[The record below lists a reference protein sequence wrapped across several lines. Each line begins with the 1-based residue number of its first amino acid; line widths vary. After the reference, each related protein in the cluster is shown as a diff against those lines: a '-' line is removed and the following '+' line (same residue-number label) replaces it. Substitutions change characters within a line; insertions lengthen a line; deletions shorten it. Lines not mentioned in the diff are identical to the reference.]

1 MKVYAVIVQGSLVEP
16 FTNRAEAMSRRKEL
30 DAKGAFLEE
39 RDFALNKA
47 GILDAITFAQSYMIQ
62 LPDEVPVDPELVG
75 GPGQDTEGSTGANMD
90 FDLDPVDAVGVDT
103 EDDVFLTDD
112 DEFDFDLDED
122 DLVDDEAQ
130 QKCCDT
136 CTYVALTKDGQAYC
150 DNELSEF
157 RDKDVDPEISS
168 CELWDSMT

>member
-39 RDFALNKA
+39 VDFSLNKA
-47 GILDAITFAQSYMIQ
+47 GILDAIAFANLHLARI
-62 LPDEVPVDPELVG
+62 PDGVPA
-75 GPGQDTEGSTGANMD
+75 GPGDDGQDGGTNDIDLEEIETHGIDMD
-90 FDLDPVDAVGVDT
+90 DDLP
-103 EDDVFLTDD
+103 LDD
-112 DEFDFDLDED
+112 DEFDFDLDDDED
-122 DLVDDEAQ
+122 DLGLDEEGDEAQ

>member
-1 MKVYAVIVQGSLVEP
+1 MKVYAVIIEGALVAP
-16 FTNRAEAMSRRKEL
+16 YTNRSEAQARQRSLAER
-30 DAKGAFLEE
+30 GARLEE
-39 RDFALNKA
+39 VDFSLNKA
-47 GILDAITFAQSYMIQ
+47 GILDAIAFANLHLARI
-62 LPDEVPVDPELVG
+62 PDGVPVDPELVG
-75 GPGQDTEGSTGANMD
+75 GPGQDTGGSTGADMD
-90 FDLDPVDAVGVDT
+90 LDLDPVDAVGVDT

-136 CTYVALTKDGQAYC
+136 CTYVALTKEGQAYC

>member
-1 MKVYAVIVQGSLVEP
+1 MKVYAVIIEGALVEP
-16 FTNRAEAMSRRKEL
+16 FTNRSEAQARQRSLSDR
-30 DAKGAFLEE
+30 GAYLEE
-39 RDFALNKA
+39 VDFSLNKA
-47 GILDAITFAQSYMIQ
+47 GILDAIAFAYMHLARI
-62 LPDEVPVDPELVG
+62 PDEVPA
-75 GPGQDTEGSTGANMD
+75 GPGDDGQDGGTNDIDLEEIETHGIDMD
-90 FDLDPVDAVGVDT
+90 DEDL
-103 EDDVFLTDD
+103 LTDD

>member
-1 MKVYAVIVQGSLVEP
+1 MKVYAVIIEGALVAP
-16 FTNRAEAMSRRKEL
+16 YTNRSEAQARQRSLSDR
-30 DAKGAFLEE
+30 GAYLEE
-39 RDFALNKA
+39 VDFSLNKA
-47 GILDAITFAQSYMIQ
+47 GILDAIAFANLHLARI
-62 LPDEVPVDPELVG
+62 PDGVPA
-75 GPGQDTEGSTGANMD
+75 GPGDDGQDGGTND
-90 FDLDPVDAVGVDT
+90 IDLEEIETHGIDM

-122 DLVDDEAQ
+122 DPVDDEAQ

-168 CELWDSMT
+168 CERWDSMT

>member
-16 FTNRAEAMSRRKEL
+16 FTNRAEALSRRKEL

-39 RDFALNKA
+39 VDFSLNKA
-47 GILDAITFAQSYMIQ
+47 GILDAITFASLHM
-62 LPDEVPVDPELVG
+62 LPVDKEENPIDLEEIETHG
-75 GPGQDTEGSTGANMD
+75 IDMD
-90 FDLDPVDAVGVDT
+90 DDLP
-103 EDDVFLTDD
+103 LDD

-122 DLVDDEAQ
+122 DLGLGDEPQ

-136 CTYVALTKDGQAYC
+136 CTYVALTKEGQAYC

>member
-1 MKVYAVIVQGSLVEP
+1 MKVYAVIIEGALVAP
-16 FTNRAEAMSRRKEL
+16 YTNRSEAQARQRSLSDR
-30 DAKGAFLEE
+30 GAYLEE
-39 RDFALNKA
+39 VDFSLNKA
-47 GILDAITFAQSYMIQ
+47 GILDAIAFANLHLARI
-62 LPDEVPVDPELVG
+62 PDGVPA
-75 GPGQDTEGSTGANMD
+75 GPGDDGQDGGTNDIDLEEIETHGIDMD
-90 FDLDPVDAVGVDT
+90 DDLP
-103 EDDVFLTDD
+103 LDD